1 MKFLGRLAAGLD
13 RLPRAVV
20 LLLCLVLMAGV
31 GAMDLLTG
39 SDVVF
44 SVFYAVP
51 IALATWVLGRTS
63 GLLFSVAATV
73 LWTVGDHFALDQSW
87 SSAVTW
93 WNSVV
98 RLSFFAMVVLI
109 LAALKD
115 ALGEEQRL
123 ARIDALT
130 RVPNVRSF
138 RERARLELQRAQR
151 SGQPLSLAI
160 VDVDDLKTV
169 NDRCGHAAGDALLV
183 DVARAWTHS
192 LRSTDVI
199 ARLGGDEF
207 AVLLPDTSAEALQVA
222 LMKGRGAALVAIAE
236 GGWPASLSIGAITLA
251 GGADADVE
259 SLLRHADALMY
270 EVKSAG
276 KDGVRTS
283 VLDERGA
290 PVRAAAAPTGRMGPA

>member
-1 MKFLGRLAAGLD
+1 MSVFGRLAVFVES
-13 RLPRAVV
+13 LPRVVV
-20 LLLCLVLMAGV
+20 LVVCLVLV
-31 GAMDLLTG
+31 GAVGLVDLLTG
-39 SDVVF
+39 SDIVF
-44 SVFYAVP
+44 SIFYAVP

-138 RERARLELQRAQR
+138 RE
-151 SGQPLSLAI
+151 
-160 VDVDDLKTV
+160 
-169 NDRCGHAAGDALLV
+169 
-183 DVARAWTHS
+183 
-192 LRSTDVI
+192 
-199 ARLGGDEF
+199 
-207 AVLLPDTSAEALQVA
+207 
-222 LMKGRGAALVAIAE
+222 
-236 GGWPASLSIGAITLA
+236 
-251 GGADADVE
+251 
-259 SLLRHADALMY
+259 
-270 EVKSAG
+270 
-276 KDGVRTS
+276 
-283 VLDERGA
+283 
-290 PVRAAAAPTGRMGPA
+290 